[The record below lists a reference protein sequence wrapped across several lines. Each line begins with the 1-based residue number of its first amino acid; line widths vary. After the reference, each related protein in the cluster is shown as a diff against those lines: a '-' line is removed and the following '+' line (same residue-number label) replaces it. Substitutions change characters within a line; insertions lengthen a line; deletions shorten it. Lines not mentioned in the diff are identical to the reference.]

1 MIYGCEKSVT
11 EKSIE
16 AYLVKHV
23 KKAGGEVR
31 KLQWVNRRGAP
42 DRVVFLRGVHFV
54 ELKRPG
60 SILRDE
66 QAREHKRM
74 VQHGANVWTINN
86 YALVDAFLESIK

>member
-1 MIYGCEKSVT
+1 MT
-11 EKSIE
+11 DSIKE
-16 AYLVKHV
+16 RDVEVYLVKQV
-23 KKAGGEVR
+23 EKAGGEVR
-31 KLQWVNRRGAP
+31 KVQWVNRRGAP

-60 SILRDE
+60 EILRDE

-86 YALVDAFLESIK
+86 HALVDAFIESIK